1 MKSKSF
7 ELRAIN
13 LKNGHTGLSL
23 YQYPLNGQAQGEK
36 PRLVVRA
43 WGTPLQAVAGEI
55 INLIKRCG
63 YRADRIKPGHKEP
76 LLLDEETGVR
86 LGLLLLAVKPLS
98 RLDRIEEIKEAVSA
112 MSSEEAYYWYS
123 RCTSGNSRERT
134 CRAFRIMVSKE

>member
-1 MKSKSF
+1 MKRKSF
-7 ELRAIN
+7 ELRSIN

-43 WGTPLQAVAGEI
+43 WGTPLQAVTGEVL
-55 INLIKRCG
+55 NLLKKCG
-63 YRADRIKPGHKEP
+63 YRADSIKPGHSEP
-76 LLLDEETGVR
+76 LLLDEETGVI

-98 RLDRIEEIKEAVSA
+98 RLDRIEEIKDAICT
-112 MSSEEAYYWYS
+112 MGSEEAYYWYS
-123 RCTSGNSRERT
+123 RCTGGNDRERT